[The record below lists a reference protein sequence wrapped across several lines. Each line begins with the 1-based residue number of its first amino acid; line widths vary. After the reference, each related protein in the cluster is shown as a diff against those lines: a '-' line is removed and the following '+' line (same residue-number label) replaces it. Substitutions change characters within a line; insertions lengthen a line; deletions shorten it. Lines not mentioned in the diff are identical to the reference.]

1 MKKSS
6 LKVQMILSAAVL
18 GAVVLFSNI
27 YILFISEQIQ
37 KITNK
42 RFSKER
48 ELHLFQQELHELHD
62 TTLTYLSSRSST
74 ALSSLLVKQQSIK
87 LKIQELPPK
96 QFKQTDLKERE
107 IYSLILHYSE
117 VADEAIEA
125 KRGRNIALY
134 TAKYAEMNKLLSC
147 IDSEINSVSLERFRE
162 QLASYDTFIDESKK
176 MNLWGLLFVLVI
188 TILALFCIW
197 IATGKILKPLNVLVK
212 SSVEIA
218 NGNFNSPDIPAGVW
232 YEIDELISGF
242 NRMKTDLS
250 TYIQEIEWKR
260 GVEKEFLKE
269 KLNNMKMQQ
278 LMKRMELYTMQA
290 QMNPHFLFNTLNTGV
305 QLAILEGADNTA
317 EYMTLLAKL
326 FRHDVSQKNVIVPL
340 RHEADG
346 IDVYC
351 EILRIRFPKTLT
363 LNINIPENLKDEC
376 HVPVSI
382 LQPLVENSIVH
393 GFNESKGYGTVTVTA
408 EKEGDL
414 LRLCVEDDGCGME
427 EETRKKLLEKASLDS
442 TSSKIM
448 GLENVIQRLYFFY
461 PNNKEIITID
471 TELHKGTK
479 FTISLNTKEEPCIQ
493 F

>member
-6 LKVQMILSAAVL
+6 LKIQMILSAAL
-18 GAVVLFSNI
+18 LCAVVLLSNI
-27 YILFISEQIQ
+27 YILFISEQMQ
-37 KITNK
+37 QITNE

-48 ELHLFQQELHELHD
+48 ELQSFQQELHELHD
-62 TTLTYLSSRSST
+62 TALTYLSSRSST
-74 ALSSLLVKQQSIK
+74 ALATLLVQQQSIK
-87 LKIQELPPK
+87 QKIQVLPPK
-96 QFKQTDLKERE
+96 QFKQSDLKERE
-107 IYSLILHYSE
+107 IYSLVQHYSDI
-117 VADEAIEA
+117 ADEAIEA
-125 KRGRNIALY
+125 KRGRNITLY
-134 TAKYAEMNKLLSC
+134 TAKYAEMNRLLSC
-147 IDSEINSVSLERFRE
+147 IDSEINTVSLERFRS
-162 QLASYDTFIDESKK
+162 QIASYEIFIDETRK
-176 MNLWGLLFVLVI
+176 MNLWGLLFVLII
-188 TILALFCIW
+188 TITALFSIW
-197 IATGKILKPLNVLVK
+197 IATGKILTPLNVLVK
-212 SSVEIA
+212 SSLEIA
-218 NGNFNSPDIPAGVW
+218 DGNFNSPDIPDGAW
-232 YEIDELISGF
+232 YEINELISGF

-269 KLNNMKMQQ
+269 RLNNMKMQQ

-340 RHEADG
+340 RHESDG
-346 IDVYC
+346 IEVYC

-376 HVPVSI
+376 LVPVSI

-408 EKEGDL
+408 EKNNNIL
-414 LRLCVEDDGCGME
+414 SLSVEDDGCGIK
-427 EETRKKLLEKASLDS
+427 EETKQKLLEKANLDT

-461 PNNKEIITID
+461 PENTEVIKIE

-479 FTISLNTKEEPCIQ
+479 ITINLNTQEEPCIQ